1 MNYRVKNK
9 KIGKGISIF
18 YDKELAEQCAKENGT
33 KVEIIVD
40 PNRDKQECRPG
51 RKM

>member
-9 KIGKGISIF
+9 KIGRGISIF
-18 YDKELAEQCAKENGT
+18 YDKELAEKCAKENGT

-40 PNRDKQECRPG
+40 PNRDKQTDRSDKEV
-51 RKM
+51 